1 MGDAPSLLPAGLEDQ
16 LPPWAEAEAEALSL
30 ILGAARSFGYDRV
43 KPPLLEYEDTLT
55 AFAPDALRKGFKLA
69 DPQAEG
75 LLILRSDKTGQVVR
89 IAQTR
94 LKDEPRPL
102 RLSYGGQ
109 VLRAKGSQLR
119 PERQFTQA
127 GVELIGVPEGA
138 ETRALVEI
146 ADLCLTALGTIGVE
160 DITLDLTLPH
170 LAREAAG
177 GDSALIRALS
187 ERNATLAG
195 DAGAAGEQVAA
206 LIGAFG
212 PWDTA
217 IEALAAAGPS
227 PQMAAAAAGV
237 RAVAEA
243 MQDRHPKA
251 EILLDPAELRGFDYH
266 SGLSFVL
273 YAKGIRGELG
283 RGGLYPA
290 GEEQAAG
297 FTLYMDSI
305 LRALPAPVRPEK
317 VRVAADADAGE
328 VARRRTAG
336 EVIVADLD

>member
-109 VLRAKGSQLR
+109 VLRAKGCSCAR
-119 PERQFTQA
+119 RQFTQA
-127 GVELIGVPEGA
+127 GVGLIGVPEGA

-146 ADLCLTALGTIGVE
+146 ADLLTALGTIGVE

-177 GDSALIRALS
+177 GDGALIRALS
-187 ERNATLAG
+187 ERNAALAG

-297 FTLYMDSI
+297 FTLYMDTI

-328 VARRRTAG
+328 VARRRAAG

>member
-1 MGDAPSLLPAGLEDQ
+1 MIRNRQSKSAGLLPLRLL
-16 LPPWAEAEAEALSL
+16 LPLL
-30 ILGAARSFGYDRV
+30 LL
-43 KPPLLEYEDTLT
+43 PPLLLLLLLCPVAT
-55 AFAPDALRKGFKLA
+55 GA
-69 DPQAEG
+69 D
-75 LLILRSDKTGQVVR
+75 R
-89 IAQTR
+89 
-94 LKDEPRPL
+94 PR
-102 RLSYGGQ
+102 
-109 VLRAKGSQLR
+109 VLR
-119 PERQFTQA
+119 
-127 GVELIGVPEGA
+127 
-138 ETRALVEI
+138 
-146 ADLCLTALGTIGVE
+146 
-160 DITLDLTLPH
+160 
-170 LAREAAG
+170 
-177 GDSALIRALS
+177 
-187 ERNATLAG
+187 AG

-227 PQMAAAAAGV
+227 PQMAAAAGGV

-290 GEEQAAG
+290 CSSPAAG
-297 FTLYMDSI
+297 FTLYMDTI

-328 VARRRTAG
+328 VARRRAAG

>member
-1 MGDAPSLLPAGLEDQ
+1 MGDSPSLLPAGLEDQ
-16 LPPWAEAEAEALSL
+16 LPPWAEAEAEALNL
-30 ILGAARSFGYDRV
+30 ILKTVRGFGYDRV

-94 LKDEPRPL
+94 LKDQPRPL

-127 GVELIGVPEGA
+127 GIELIGVPVGA
-138 ETRALVEI
+138 ETRALIEI
-146 ADLCLTALGTIGVE
+146 ADVCLTALGTIGVT

-177 GDSALIRALS
+177 GDMALIRALS
-187 ERNATLAG
+187 ERNAALAENT
-195 DAGAAGEQVAA
+195 GAAGKQVAR
-206 LIGAFG
+206 LIAAFG
-212 PWDTA
+212 PWDA
-217 IEALAAAGPS
+217 AVDALAAAGTSAPILAAVEDVRTVAGA
-227 PQMAAAAAGV
+227 MAS
-237 RAVAEA
+237 
-243 MQDRHPKA
+243 RHPRA
-251 EILLDPAELRGFDYH
+251 ELLLDPAELRGFDYH

-297 FTLYMDSI
+297 FTLYMDTI
-305 LRALPAPVRPEK
+305 LRALPEPAPQPKAK
-317 VRVAADADAGE
+317 VPVDADPLE
-328 VARRRTAG
+328 IARRRAAG
-336 EVIVADLD
+336 EVIVADLN

>member
-30 ILGAARSFGYDRV
+30 ILGTARSFGYDRV

-102 RLSYGGQ
+102 RLAYGGQ

-127 GVELIGVPEGA
+127 GVELIGVPPGA

-170 LAREAAG
+170 LAREAAAG
-177 GDSALIRALS
+177 EGALIRALS
-187 ERNATLAG
+187 ERNAALAG
-195 DAGAAGEQVAA
+195 DAGAAG
-206 LIGAFG
+206 
-212 PWDTA
+212 
-217 IEALAAAGPS
+217 
-227 PQMAAAAAGV
+227 
-237 RAVAEA
+237 
-243 MQDRHPKA
+243 
-251 EILLDPAELRGFDYH
+251 
-266 SGLSFVL
+266 
-273 YAKGIRGELG
+273 
-283 RGGLYPA
+283 
-290 GEEQAAG
+290 
-297 FTLYMDSI
+297 
-305 LRALPAPVRPEK
+305 
-317 VRVAADADAGE
+317 
-328 VARRRTAG
+328 
-336 EVIVADLD
+336 

>member
-16 LPPWAEAEAEALSL
+16 LPPRAEAEAEALSL
-30 ILGAARSFGYDRV
+30 ILGTARSFGYDRV

-127 GVELIGVPEGA
+127 GVELIGVPQGA

-187 ERNATLAG
+187 ERNAALAG
-195 DAGAAGEQVAA
+195 DAGQAGEQVAA

-212 PWDTA
+212 PWDAA
-217 IEALAAAGPS
+217 IEALAAAGTS
-227 PQMAAAAAGV
+227 AQMAAAANGV
-237 RAVAEA
+237 RTVAGA

-266 SGLSFVL
+266 TGLSFVL

-290 GEEQAAG
+290 GDEQAAG
-297 FTLYMDSI
+297 FTLYMDTI
-305 LRALPAPVRPEK
+305 LRSLPAPTRPEK
-317 VRVAADADAGE
+317 VRVTADADSVE
-328 VARRRTAG
+328 VARRRAAG

>member
-227 PQMAAAAAGV
+227 PQMAAAAGV

-297 FTLYMDSI
+297 FTLYMDTI

>member
-187 ERNATLAG
+187 ERNAALAG

-212 PWDTA
+212 SWDTA

-227 PQMAAAAAGV
+227 PQMAAAGV

-297 FTLYMDSI
+297 FTLYMDTI

-317 VRVAADADAGE
+317 VRVAADADAGK
-328 VARRRTAG
+328 VARRRAAG

>member
-30 ILGAARSFGYDRV
+30 ILGTARSFGYDRV

-227 PQMAAAAAGV
+227 PQMAAAAGV

-290 GEEQAAG
+290 GAEHAAG
-297 FTLYMDSI
+297 FTLYMDTI

-317 VRVAADADAGE
+317 IRVAADADADE
-328 VARRRTAG
+328 VARRRAAG

>member
-227 PQMAAAAAGV
+227 PQMAAAAGV

-297 FTLYMDSI
+297 FTLYMDTI
-305 LRALPAPVRPEK
+305 LRALPAPTRPEK
-317 VRVAADADAGE
+317 VRVTADADAVE
-328 VARRRTAG
+328 VARRRAAG